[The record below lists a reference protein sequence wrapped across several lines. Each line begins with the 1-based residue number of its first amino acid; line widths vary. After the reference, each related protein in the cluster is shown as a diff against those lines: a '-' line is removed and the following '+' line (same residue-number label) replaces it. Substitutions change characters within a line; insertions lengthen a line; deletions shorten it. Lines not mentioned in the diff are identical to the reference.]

1 MRRHVTATGIK
12 LGLCC
17 NIWDIHV
24 CCTGLH
30 QAMPSC
36 VRALAQTRPCIKQHI
51 KELPGVQSECVTM
64 DISMAMTLS
73 VDSPTLP
80 RLQYLFE

>member
-1 MRRHVTATGIK
+1 MSKGYLDGMAVACWFDCTVRIQPRHWAT
-12 LGLCC
+12 
-17 NIWDIHV
+17 
-24 CCTGLH
+24 
-30 QAMPSC
+30 SC
-36 VRALAQTRPCIKQHI
+36 VRALAQTRPCIEQHI

-80 RLQYLFE
+80 RLQYLSE